1 MEQQENQN
9 RKLLLIGLV
18 IAMLFAALDGTIVGT
33 AMPRIVGELGGLS
46 LMTWLTTA
54 YMLTSTT
61 VVPIAGK
68 LADLLGRRNVYIAG
82 LIIFMAGSALCGM
95 ANGMTELIIFRGIQG
110 LGGGIMMPMAMIIIG
125 DMFTGKERAKW
136 QGIFGA
142 LYGLASVIGPQV
154 GGWIVDAVD
163 WRWVFYINLP
173 VGILATIFIAMG
185 LKAHKQT
192 GPIKI
197 DIAGI
202 FTMILGVVSLLLAL
216 TFGGKDYAWGSWQ
229 IIGLFALAAIGIVSF
244 VIVETKAEEP
254 ILPMHFFKNRT
265 FTLLNAIGFFMS
277 IGMFGAIMFVPFFMQ
292 GIVGVSAAESG
303 TIMTP
308 MMITMIV
315 MSIIGGQLVLKVGVK
330 PQIITGMLIMAS
342 GFWLLT
348 TMDMHTTKLTAT
360 SYMMIIGLGMGL
372 VMPIL
377 TLALQES
384 FPKKDLGVVTS
395 SSQFFRQI
403 GGTFGITILGS
414 IMNNT
419 SGTTLTNKL
428 VPVLDTFP
436 KEAGQM
442 VTKFKDMIHTDPQSL
457 YSMLFSPEALKQM
470 PEAFSNSIVPI
481 LKSSLVDSLHTVFLT
496 GLVFIVVGAIF
507 TIFLQKIKLS
517 DRKKDA
523 EEPAVEEKGTNCII
537 FIMKKH
543 RLMAMLFLS
552 ITLKAF

>member
-1 MEQQENQN
+1 MEQREDQN
-9 RKLLLIGLV
+9 RKLLLTGLV

-54 YMLTSTT
+54 YLLTSTT

-68 LADLLGRRNVYIAG
+68 LADLLGRRTVYLTG
-82 LIIFMAGSALCGM
+82 LIIFMVGSALCGM

-110 LGGGIMMPMAMIIIG
+110 IGGGIMMPMAMIIIG

-154 GGWIVDAVD
+154 GGWIVDAVS

-185 LKAHKQT
+185 LKGNKPK
-192 GPIKI
+192 GPIQI

-202 FTMILGVVSLLLAL
+202 FTMIVGVVSLLLAL

-229 IIGLFALAAIGIVSF
+229 IIGLFTLAIVGIVSF
-244 VIVETKAEEP
+244 VIVEKKAKEP
-254 ILPMHFFKNRT
+254 ILPMHFFKERS

-277 IGMFGAIMFVPFFMQ
+277 IGMFGAITFVPFFMQ

-308 MMITMIV
+308 MMITMIA
-315 MSIIGGQLVLKVGVK
+315 MSIIGSQLVLKVGVK

-360 SYMMIIGLGMGL
+360 MYMMMIGFGMGL
-372 VMPIL
+372 IMPTL

-419 SGTTLTNKL
+419 SGTNLTNKL
-428 VPVLDTFP
+428 VPALDTFP
-436 KEAGQM
+436 AAAGEM
-442 VTKFKDMIHTDPQSL
+442 VTKLKDMVHTDPQGL
-457 YSMLFSPEALKQM
+457 YSLLFNPEALKQM
-470 PEAFSNSIVPI
+470 PQEMANIMTPI
-481 LKSSLVDSLHTVFLT
+481 LKTSLVDSLHSVFTT
-496 GLVFIVVGAIF
+496 GLVFIVVGAVI
-507 TIFLQKIKLS
+507 TLFLPKIKLS
-517 DRKKDA
+517 SRKKG
-523 EEPAVEEKGTNCII
+523 EEAQSTDVEEKESNV
-537 FIMKKH
+537 
-543 RLMAMLFLS
+543 S
-552 ITLKAF
+552 YS

>member
-18 IAMLFAALDGTIVGT
+18 IAMVFAALDGTIVGT

-68 LADLLGRRNVYIAG
+68 LADLLGRRNVYITG
-82 LIIFMAGSALCGM
+82 LVIFMVGSALCGM

-154 GGWIVDAVD
+154 GGWIVDAVN

-173 VGILATIFIAMG
+173 VGVLATIFIAMG
-185 LKAHKQT
+185 LKSHKQT

-216 TFGGKDYAWGSWQ
+216 TFGGKDYAWDSWQ
-229 IIGLFALAAIGIVSF
+229 IIGLFAFAIIGIVSF

-330 PQIITGMLIMAS
+330 PQIITGMLIMAG

-348 TMDMHTTKLTAT
+348 TMDMHTSKLVAT
-360 SYMMIIGLGMGL
+360 SYMSIIGLGMGL
-372 VMPIL
+372 VMPTL

-419 SGTTLTNKL
+419 SGTVLTEKL
-428 VPVLDTFP
+428 VPVLDKFP
-436 KEAGQM
+436 PQAGEM
-442 VTKFKDMIHTDPQSL
+442 VTKFKDMIHTDPQGL

-481 LKSSLVDSLHTVFLT
+481 LKTSLVDSLHSVFLT
-496 GLVFIVVGAIF
+496 GLVFIVVGAVF

-517 DRKKDA
+517 DRKKGA
-523 EEPAVEEKGTNCII
+523 EESAAVEEKETNV
-537 FIMKKH
+537 
-543 RLMAMLFLS
+543 S
-552 ITLKAF
+552 YS

>member
-33 AMPRIVGELGGLS
+33 AMPRIVGDLGGLS

-68 LADLLGRRNVYIAG
+68 LADLLGRRNVYITG
-82 LIIFMAGSALCGM
+82 LVIFMIGSALCGM

-154 GGWIVDAVD
+154 GGWIVDAVN

-185 LKAHKQT
+185 LKSHKQT

-216 TFGGKDYAWGSWQ
+216 TFGGKDYAWDSWQ
-229 IIGLFALAAIGIVSF
+229 IIGLFALAVIGIVSF

-265 FTLLNAIGFFMS
+265 FTILNAIGFFMS

-330 PQIITGMLIMAS
+330 PQIIAGMLIMAG

-360 SYMMIIGLGMGL
+360 SYMMVIGLGMGL
-372 VMPIL
+372 VMPTL

-442 VTKFKDMIHTDPQSL
+442 VTKFKDMIHTDPQGL

-470 PEAFSNSIVPI
+470 PEAFANSIVPI
-481 LKSSLVDSLHTVFLT
+481 LKNSLVDSLHTVFLT

-523 EEPAVEEKGTNCII
+523 EEPAVEEKEKEKTV
-537 FIMKKH
+537 
-543 RLMAMLFLS
+543 S
-552 ITLKAF
+552 YS

>member
-1 MEQQENQN
+1 MEQQENIN
-9 RKLLLIGLV
+9 RKLLLIGLI

-68 LADLLGRRNVYIAG
+68 LADLLGRRNVYITG
-82 LIIFMAGSALCGM
+82 LVIFMVGSALCGM

-154 GGWIVDAVD
+154 GGWIVDAVN

-185 LKAHKQT
+185 LKSHKQT

-216 TFGGKDYAWGSWQ
+216 TFGGKDYPWDSWQ
-229 IIGLFALAAIGIVSF
+229 IIGLFALALIGIISF

-254 ILPMHFFKNRT
+254 ILPMNFFKNRT
-265 FTLLNAIGFFMS
+265 FTILNAIGFFMS

-330 PQIITGMLIMAS
+330 PQIITGMLIMAG

-360 SYMMIIGLGMGL
+360 FYMSIIGLGMGL
-372 VMPIL
+372 VMPTL

-442 VTKFKDMIHTDPQSL
+442 VTKFKDMIHTDPQGL

-470 PEAFSNSIVPI
+470 PEAFANSIVPI
-481 LKSSLVDSLHTVFLT
+481 LKNSLVDSLHTVFLT
-496 GLVFIVVGAIF
+496 GLVFIIVGAIF

-523 EEPAVEEKGTNCII
+523 EESATEEKEQTV
-537 FIMKKH
+537 
-543 RLMAMLFLS
+543 S
-552 ITLKAF
+552 YS

>member
-18 IAMLFAALDGTIVGT
+18 IAMVFAALDGTIVGT

-68 LADLLGRRNVYIAG
+68 LADLLGRRNVYITG
-82 LIIFMAGSALCGM
+82 LVIFMVGSALCGM

-154 GGWIVDAVD
+154 GGWIVDAVN

-173 VGILATIFIAMG
+173 VGVLATIFIAMG
-185 LKAHKQT
+185 LKSHKQT

-216 TFGGKDYAWGSWQ
+216 TFGGKDYAWDSWQ
-229 IIGLFALAAIGIVSF
+229 IIGLFALAIIGIVSF

-315 MSIIGGQLVLKVGVK
+315 MSIIGGRLVLKVGVK

-348 TMDMHTTKLTAT
+348 TMDMHTSKLVAT
-360 SYMMIIGLGMGL
+360 SYMSIIGLGMGL
-372 VMPIL
+372 VMPTL

-419 SGTTLTNKL
+419 SGTVLTEKL
-428 VPVLDTFP
+428 VPVLDKFP
-436 KEAGQM
+436 PQAGEM
-442 VTKFKDMIHTDPQSL
+442 VTKFKDMIHTDPQGL

-481 LKSSLVDSLHTVFLT
+481 LKTSLVDSLHSVFLT
-496 GLVFIVVGAIF
+496 GLVFIVVGAVF

-517 DRKKDA
+517 DRKKGA
-523 EEPAVEEKGTNCII
+523 EESAAVEEKETNV
-537 FIMKKH
+537 
-543 RLMAMLFLS
+543 S
-552 ITLKAF
+552 YS

>member
-33 AMPRIVGELGGLS
+33 AMPRIVGDLGGLS

-68 LADLLGRRNVYIAG
+68 LADLLGRRNVYITG
-82 LIIFMAGSALCGM
+82 LIIFMVGSALCGM

-154 GGWIVDAVD
+154 GGWIVDAVN

-185 LKAHKQT
+185 LKGHKQT

-202 FTMILGVVSLLLAL
+202 FTMILGVVTLLLAL
-216 TFGGKDYAWGSWQ
+216 TFGGKDYAWDSWQ
-229 IIGLFALAAIGIVSF
+229 IIGLFALAIIGIVSF
-244 VIVETKAEEP
+244 IIVETKAEEP

-330 PQIITGMLIMAS
+330 PQIITGMLIMAG

-348 TMDMHTTKLTAT
+348 TMDMHTSKLLAT
-360 SYMMIIGLGMGL
+360 SYMMVIGLGMGL
-372 VMPIL
+372 VMPTL

-436 KEAGQM
+436 QEAGQM
-442 VTKFKDMIHTDPQSL
+442 VTKFKDMIHTDPQGL

-481 LKSSLVDSLHTVFLT
+481 LKNSLVDSLHTVFLT
-496 GLVFIVVGAIF
+496 GLVFIVVGAVF

-517 DRKKDA
+517 DRKKGA
-523 EEPAVEEKGTNCII
+523 EEPAVAEEEKDTNV
-537 FIMKKH
+537 
-543 RLMAMLFLS
+543 S
-552 ITLKAF
+552 YS

>member
-1 MEQQENQN
+1 MKQQGDKK

-61 VVPIAGK
+61 IVPIAGK
-68 LADLLGRRNVYIAG
+68 LADLLGRRNVYMTG
-82 LIIFMAGSALCGM
+82 LIIFMIGSALCGM

-142 LYGLASVIGPQV
+142 LYGLASVVGPQV
-154 GGWIVDAVD
+154 GGWIVDAVN

-173 VGILATIFIAMG
+173 VGIVATIFIATG
-185 LKAHKQT
+185 LQSHKQT
-192 GPIKI
+192 APIKI

-202 FTMILGVVSLLLAL
+202 FTMIVGVVSLLLAL
-216 TFGGKDYAWGSWQ
+216 TFGGKDYAWDSWQ
-229 IIGLFALAAIGIVSF
+229 IIGLFSLALIGIVSF
-244 VIVETKAEEP
+244 VFVETKAEEP

-315 MSIIGGQLVLKVGVK
+315 TSIIGGQLVLKVGVK
-330 PQIITGMLIMAS
+330 PQIIVGMLIMAG

-348 TMDMHTTKLTAT
+348 TMDMHTSKLVAT
-360 SYMMIIGLGMGL
+360 SYMIIIGLGMGL
-372 VMPIL
+372 VMPTL

-419 SGTTLTNKL
+419 SGTILTEKL
-428 VPVLDTFP
+428 VPVLEKFP
-436 KEAGQM
+436 PQAGQI
-442 VTKFKDMIHTDPQSL
+442 VTKFKDMIHTDPQGL
-457 YSMLFSPEALKQM
+457 YSMLFSPEVLKKI
-470 PEAFSNSIVPI
+470 PEAFSTSIVPI
-481 LKSSLVDSLHTVFLT
+481 LKNSLLDSLHSVFLA

-507 TIFLQKIKLS
+507 TIFLEKIKLS
-517 DRKKDA
+517 DRKKGA
-523 EEPAVEEKGTNCII
+523 EEVVEGE
-537 FIMKKH
+537 KKH
-543 RLMAMLFLS
+543 INGS
-552 ITLKAF
+552 YS

>member
-82 LIIFMAGSALCGM
+82 LIIFMVGSALCGM

-360 SYMMIIGLGMGL
+360 SYMMVIGLGMGL

-442 VTKFKDMIHTDPQSL
+442 VTKLKDMIHTDPQSL

-523 EEPAVEEKGTNCII
+523 EEPAVEEKGKNCII

-543 RLMAMLFLS
+543 RLMAVLFLS

>member
-1 MEQQENQN
+1 MEQQENIN

-68 LADLLGRRNVYIAG
+68 LADLLGRRNVYITG
-82 LIIFMAGSALCGM
+82 LVIFMIGSALCGM

-154 GGWIVDAVD
+154 GGWIVDAVN

-185 LKAHKQT
+185 LKSHKQT

-197 DIAGI
+197 DMAGI

-216 TFGGKDYAWGSWQ
+216 TFGGKDYAWDSWQ
-229 IIGLFALAAIGIVSF
+229 IIGLFVLAVIGIVSF

-315 MSIIGGQLVLKVGVK
+315 MSILGGQLVLKVGVK
-330 PQIITGMLIMAS
+330 PQIITGMLIMAG

-360 SYMMIIGLGMGL
+360 SYMMVIGLGMGL
-372 VMPIL
+372 VMPTL

-442 VTKFKDMIHTDPQSL
+442 VTKFKDMIHTDPQGL

-470 PEAFSNSIVPI
+470 PEAFANSIVPI
-481 LKSSLVDSLHTVFLT
+481 LKNSLVDSLHTVFLT

-517 DRKKDA
+517 DRKKGA
-523 EEPAVEEKGTNCII
+523 EEPAVKPTVEPTVEEKKQTV
-537 FIMKKH
+537 
-543 RLMAMLFLS
+543 S
-552 ITLKAF
+552 YS

>member
-1 MEQQENQN
+1 MKQQGDKK

-61 VVPIAGK
+61 IVPIAGK
-68 LADLLGRRNVYIAG
+68 LADLLGRRNVYMTG
-82 LIIFMAGSALCGM
+82 LIIFMIGSALCGM

-142 LYGLASVIGPQV
+142 LYGLASVVGPQV
-154 GGWIVDAVD
+154 GGWIVDAVN

-173 VGILATIFIAMG
+173 VGIVATIFIATG
-185 LKAHKQT
+185 LQSHKQT

-202 FTMILGVVSLLLAL
+202 FTMIVGVVSLLLAL
-216 TFGGKDYAWGSWQ
+216 TFGGKDYAWDSWQ
-229 IIGLFALAAIGIVSF
+229 IIGLFSLALIGIVSF
-244 VIVETKAEEP
+244 VFVETKAEEP

-315 MSIIGGQLVLKVGVK
+315 TSIIGGQLVLKVGVK
-330 PQIITGMLIMAS
+330 PQIIVGMLIMAG

-348 TMDMHTTKLTAT
+348 TMDMHTSKLVAT
-360 SYMMIIGLGMGL
+360 SYMIIIGLGMGL
-372 VMPIL
+372 VMPTL

-419 SGTTLTNKL
+419 SGTILTEKL
-428 VPVLDTFP
+428 VPVLEKFP
-436 KEAGQM
+436 PQAGQI
-442 VTKFKDMIHTDPQSL
+442 VTKFKDMIHTDPQGL
-457 YSMLFSPEALKQM
+457 YSMLFSPEVLKKI
-470 PEAFSNSIVPI
+470 PEAFSTSIVPI
-481 LKSSLVDSLHTVFLT
+481 LKNSLLDSLHSVFLA

-507 TIFLQKIKLS
+507 TIFLEKIKLS
-517 DRKKDA
+517 DRKKGA
-523 EEPAVEEKGTNCII
+523 EEVVEGE
-537 FIMKKH
+537 KKH
-543 RLMAMLFLS
+543 INGS
-552 ITLKAF
+552 YS

>member
-1 MEQQENQN
+1 MEQQANQN
-9 RKLLLIGLV
+9 RTLLLIGLV

-54 YMLTSTT
+54 YMLSSTT

-68 LADLLGRRNVYIAG
+68 LADLLGRRTVYMTG
-82 LIIFMAGSALCGM
+82 LIVFMIGSALCGM

-142 LYGLASVIGPQV
+142 LYGLASVIGPQI
-154 GGWIVDAVD
+154 GGWIVDSMN

-185 LKAHKQT
+185 LKGKKQT
-192 GPIKI
+192 GPIQI

-202 FTMILGVVSLLLAL
+202 FTMIVGVVSLLLAL
-216 TFGGKDYAWGSWQ
+216 TFGGKDYAWDSWQ
-229 IIGLFALAAIGIVSF
+229 IIGLFALAVIGLISF
-244 VIVETKAEEP
+244 VMVEKKAKEP
-254 ILPMHFFKNRT
+254 ILPVHFFKNRT

-308 MMITMIV
+308 MMITMIIT
-315 MSIIGGQLVLKVGVK
+315 SIVGGQLVLKVGVK
-330 PQIITGMLIMAS
+330 PQIITGMLVMAG
-342 GFWLLT
+342 GFGMLT
-348 TMDMHTTKLTAT
+348 TMDMHTSKLVAT
-360 SYMMIIGLGMGL
+360 SYMMIIGFGMGL
-372 VMPIL
+372 VMPTL

-384 FPKKDLGVVTS
+384 FPKKDLGIVTS

-419 SGTTLTNKL
+419 SGTVLTEKL
-428 VPVLDTFP
+428 VPVLNTFP
-436 KEAGQM
+436 PQAGEI
-442 VTKFKDMIHTDPQSL
+442 VTKFKDMIHTDPQGL
-457 YSMLFSPEALKQM
+457 YSMLFSPEALKKM
-470 PEAFSNSIVPI
+470 PEAIANSIVPV
-481 LKSSLVDSLHTVFLT
+481 LKTSLLDSLHHVFIT
-496 GLVFIVVGAIF
+496 GLVFILVGAVF
-507 TIFLQKIKLS
+507 TLFLKKINLS
-517 DRKKDA
+517 DRKKGT
-523 EEPAVEEKGTNCII
+523 EEQKSEVEEKEE
-537 FIMKKH
+537 KD
-543 RLMAMLFLS
+543 AS
-552 ITLKAF
+552 VSVSS

>member
-33 AMPRIVGELGGLS
+33 AMPRIVGDLGGLS

-68 LADLLGRRNVYIAG
+68 LADLLGRRNVYITG
-82 LIIFMAGSALCGM
+82 LVIFMIGSALCGM

-154 GGWIVDAVD
+154 GGWIVDAVN

-185 LKAHKQT
+185 LKSHKQT

-216 TFGGKDYAWGSWQ
+216 TFGGKDYAWDSWQ
-229 IIGLFALAAIGIVSF
+229 IIGLFALAVIGIVSF

-265 FTLLNAIGFFMS
+265 FTILNAIGFFMS

-330 PQIITGMLIMAS
+330 PQIIAGMLIMAG

-360 SYMMIIGLGMGL
+360 SYMMVIGLGMGL
-372 VMPIL
+372 VMPTL

-419 SGTTLTNKL
+419 SGTTLTKNL

-442 VTKFKDMIHTDPQSL
+442 VTKFKDMIHTDPQGL

-470 PEAFSNSIVPI
+470 PEAFANSIVPI
-481 LKSSLVDSLHTVFLT
+481 LKNSLVDSLHTVFLT

-523 EEPAVEEKGTNCII
+523 KEPVVEEKEKLYHTRNEEASPYGG
-537 FIMKKH
+537 
-543 RLMAMLFLS
+543 AFLS